1 MSRVSFSMVN
11 EQLNKMRREG
21 VAFDLDKFL
30 DAFDLSDEVLARLK
44 WLNNPIWWSDIKNNR
59 CHLTVRKGSDV
70 EFVKRVWA
78 DTDFMHSFH
87 RFAGVLPENDQ
98 AVREVLNTEWSSTL
112 NLDPSLHWIIRCPKG
127 EPYGLLS
134 LVDISI
140 QHRRAEVVFG
150 LLPTAPFGFCPAAM
164 LMLFEFYFKKIKFN
178 KLVANIFEENQQS
191 LKSSMHLGFRVEGK
205 LYNEVMDPKANK
217 FLSMTRLGLLV
228 NDAYCEKNAHLAKK
242 LFS

>member
-1 MSRVSFSMVN
+1 MAGSSFSSVN

-30 DAFDLSDEVLARLK
+30 EAFELSDAVLARLK
-44 WLNNPIWWSDIKNNR
+44 WLNNPIWWSDMKNSR
-59 CHLTVRKGSDV
+59 CHLTMRKGSDV
-70 EFVKRVWA
+70 EFVRQLWA
-78 DTDFMHSFH
+78 DTEFMHSFH

-98 AVREVLNTEWSSTL
+98 AVRELLNTEWSSTL
-112 NLDPSLHWIIRCPKG
+112 NVDPSLHWIIRCPKG

-140 QHRRAEVVFG
+140 QHRRGEVVLGVLPTSPFG
-150 LLPTAPFGFCPAAM
+150 LSTAAM
-164 LMLFEFYFKKIKFN
+164 LMLFEYYFKKIKFN
-178 KLVANIFEENQQS
+178 KMVSNVFEENQRS
-191 LKSSMHLGFRVEGK
+191 LKSTKHLGFRIEGK
-205 LYNEVMDPKANK
+205 LYNEVMDPKALK

-228 NDAYCEKNAHLAKK
+228 NDAYCQKNARLAKK

>member
-1 MSRVSFSMVN
+1 MTGSSFSSVN
-11 EQLNKMRREG
+11 DQLNKMRREG

-30 DAFDLSDEVLARLK
+30 DAFDLSDAVLARLK

-59 CHLTVRKGSDV
+59 CHLTMRTGNDI
-70 EFVKRVWA
+70 EFVRQLWA
-78 DTDFMHSFH
+78 DTEFMHSFH
-87 RFAGVLPENDQ
+87 RFAGVLPESDQ
-98 AVREVLNTEWSSTL
+98 AVRELLNTEWSSTL
-112 NLDPSLHWIIRCPKG
+112 NLDPSIHWTIRCPKG

-178 KLVANIFEENQQS
+178 KLVANIFEDNPRS
-191 LKSSMHLGFRVEGK
+191 LKSTLHLGFRVEGK
-205 LYNEVMDPKANK
+205 LCNEVLDPRANK

-228 NDAYCEKNAHLAKK
+228 NDAYCEKNARLAKK

>member
-1 MSRVSFSMVN
+1 MGNSSFSSIN
-11 EQLNKMRREG
+11 DRLNKMRREG

-30 DAFDLSDEVLARLK
+30 EAFELSDAVLARLN
-44 WLNNPIWWSDIKNNR
+44 WLNNPVWWSDMKNDR
-59 CHLTVRKGSDV
+59 CHLTIRKGSDV
-70 EFVKRVWA
+70 EFVRRVWA
-78 DTDFMHSFH
+78 DTEFMHSFH
-87 RFAGVLPENDQ
+87 RFAGVLPESDQ
-98 AVREVLNTEWSSTL
+98 AVRELLNTEWSSTL

-127 EPYGLLS
+127 DSYGLLS

-140 QHRRAEVVFG
+140 PHRRGEVVLG
-150 LLPTAPFGFCPAAM
+150 VLPGAPFGLSTAAM

-178 KLVANIFEENQQS
+178 KMVSNVFEENQRS
-191 LKSSMHLGFRVEGK
+191 LKSTKHLGFRVEGK

-228 NDAYCEKNAHLAKK
+228 NDAYCQKNARLAKK